1 MGLLENTS
9 CNAKY
14 MYRRVQTFEHFF
26 REGDLRVIR
35 PFVYVREKDLRS
47 FAEKVKLI
55 NLVISFVLKAF
66 VHSYD
71 DSGGHSGHRN
81 TLTYFQSVFPEQDP
95 DKLTQRDVLWSV
107 DKNCKESFTSAGSH

>member
-1 MGLLENTS
+1 MFIV
-9 CNAKY
+9 A
-14 MYRRVQTFEHFF
+14 FF
-26 REGDLRVIR
+26 REGDSRVIR

-55 NLVISFVLKAF
+55 NLESSFELKAF

-71 DSGGHSGHRN
+71 ESRGHSGHRN
-81 TLTYFQSVFPEQDP
+81 TLTYFQSLFLEQDP

-107 DKNCKESFTSAGSH
+107 DKDC